1 MPVLGGIASAISGNL
16 LTNSYESIASVV
28 TTAGQ
33 TSITFTSIPAT
44 YKSLQIRILA
54 RRSTGTT
61 GTDVQYMR
69 INSDSGSNYAF
80 HRLFGD
86 GATASASRSAST
98 SLIACYETGQ
108 NGTTANSF
116 GVSIIDIIDY
126 ASTTKNKTVRAFF
139 GLDLNGSGSVQLG
152 SGLWMNTNAITQID
166 LTSDSGGNWTTATQ
180 FALYGIK
187 GA

>member
-1 MPVLGGIASAISGNL
+1 MTPLLGMMASGATGSKQS
-16 LTNSYESIASVV
+16 SYESIASVV

-54 RRSTGTT
+54 RRSNGTT
-61 GTDVQYMR
+61 GTDTEYLR
-69 INSDSGSNYAF
+69 FNSDSGSNYAF
-80 HRLFGD
+80 HYLYGN
-86 GATASASRSAST
+86 GSSALVSSSAST
-98 SLIACYETGQ
+98 SFIACYEIGR

-139 GLDLNGSGSVQLG
+139 GLDLNGSGSVTLG
-152 SGLWMNTNAITQID
+152 SGLWMNTNAITDININAAAD
-166 LTSDSGGNWTTATQ
+166 PMAAGST

-187 GA
+187 G

>member
-1 MPVLGGIASAISGNL
+1 LLNTVLATFSEGTPPIPPS
-16 LTNSYESIASVV
+16 SYESIASVV

-54 RRSTGTT
+54 RRSNGTT
-61 GTDVQYMR
+61 GTDTEYLR
-69 INSDSGSNYAF
+69 FNSDSGSNYAF
-80 HRLFGD
+80 HYLYGN
-86 GATASASRSAST
+86 GATASVSSSAST
-98 SLIACYETGQ
+98 SLIACYEIGR

-139 GLDLNGSGSVQLG
+139 GLDLNGSGSVTLG
-152 SGLWMNTNAITQID
+152 SGLWMNTNAITDININAAAD
-166 LTSDSGGNWTTATQ
+166 PMAAGST
-180 FALYGIK
+180 FALY
-187 GA
+187 